1 MLEHDWQGKGQDAPM
16 FVFHSFVIHLQ
27 EEENDCHDSETHQQN
42 TLQQGLLCEKNFYV
56 FKHRCSQSM
65 KSLSS

>member
-1 MLEHDWQGKGQDAPM
+1 M

-42 TLQQGLLCEKNFYV
+42 TFQQGLLCEKNSDIILILLNIDDL
-56 FKHRCSQSM
+56 RA
-65 KSLSS
+65 

>member
-42 TLQQGLLCEKNFYV
+42 TLQQGLLCEKNSDIILILLNIDAL
-56 FKHRCSQSM
+56 RA
-65 KSLSS
+65 